1 MNLLKK
7 FSLFL
12 FISIGLIACTE
23 DESVEP
29 LIDDLSSTETF
40 FKAKFNGSN
49 FNSTQTTAS
58 IVNNKLVMVASQGG
72 NSFTIEIENI
82 LERTYNPN
90 DVGVKI
96 EYRPAGSGFAYIG
109 KNPDVTSTGLI
120 NIRKIDYLNKKI
132 SATFN
137 FTGYWSNPNEI
148 RSSIN
153 FTNGIFNNITFE
165 SNIIPPPPSDQV
177 FTCNFDGQTFIA
189 DLFECY
195 IVDNKLIMNAKKSST
210 NDVFSIYFDNFNNV
224 PTSINLNI
232 LVTNTSDPFALINYT
247 PNASND
253 FGYISSHP
261 TDPDVVTGQLNITN
275 IDLINK
281 KISGTFNYTGYWSDE
296 DNPLAP
302 KQFSNGVFNDIVF
315 SEELPV
321 DHIFNCKINN
331 TFYDDFLV
339 GVGVVEIGNQS
350 YISISAIKSF
360 NRFDIQINNNL
371 DVGTYQ
377 INYTGTA
384 VKGIFSVTNI
394 NYMLPIINT
403 GTLTITEKTADRI
416 KGNFSFNTPQ
426 NDQGGPYNITEGI
439 FDVELP

>member
-137 FTGYWSNPNEI
+137 FTGYWSNPNEM

-177 FTCNFDGQTFIA
+177 FTCNFDGQTFNGNDIEA
-189 DLFECY
+189 YYNNNSLY
-195 IVDNKLIMNAKKSST
+195 IFAKKTAT
-210 NDVFSIYFDNFNNV
+210 NDRFIIYISNVATAVNYNPNTLDNVLLIYQPANTEYAYSGFNFNNETQV
-224 PTSINLNI
+224 TGNI
-232 LVTNTSDPFALINYT
+232 LVSEL
-247 PNASND
+247 
-253 FGYISSHP
+253 
-261 TDPDVVTGQLNITN
+261 
-275 IDLINK
+275 DLVNNK
-281 KISGTFNYTGYWSDE
+281 VSGTFNFTGHWTDWN
-296 DNPLAP
+296 NPTS
-302 KQFSNGVFNDIVF
+302 KIFSNGIFEDINLILGPPPSDDVFEFELNGEEYGDSNIYTSDIF
-315 SEELPV
+315 IGSNGYYS
-321 DHIFNCKINN
+321 I
-331 TFYDDFLV
+331 V
-339 GVGVVEIGNQS
+339 GVKTDKRVGIN
-350 YISISAIKSF
+350 IKTT
-360 NRFDIQINNNL
+360 L
-371 DVGTYQ
+371 GVGTYP
-377 INYTGTA
+377 ITSTGDA
-384 VKGIFSVTNI
+384 QGF
-394 NYMLPIINT
+394 YINT
-403 GTLTITEKTADRI
+403 TPSFTLNASSGTLTIIEKTTNRI
-416 KGNFSFNTPQ
+416 KGTFSFVASA
-426 NDQGGPYNITEGI
+426 QGGNGPFDITNGT